1 MSDDEEE
8 ERELERMYQRAAK
21 RGAELR
27 KQGNVSL
34 GAWQAYQRMA
44 ACSARVQRIGA
55 AASHDAGSK
64 KTDELLEAANA
75 LLSAGEEHSAYL
87 HAMTNRERDEYFAA
101 LAQNVEKMKESGLT
115 SV

>member
-1 MSDDEEE
+1 MSDDDE
-8 ERELERMYQRAAK
+8 EREIERMYQRAAK

-27 KQGNVSL
+27 KQGNVAL

-55 AASHDAGSK
+55 AASREAGLK
-64 KTDELLEAANA
+64 KTDELLEATNA
-75 LLSAGEEHSAYL
+75 LISAGEEHSAYL
-87 HAMTNRERDEYFAA
+87 HAMNIEERDEYFAA
-101 LAQNVEKMKESGLT
+101 LAQNVEKMKKSGLS